1 MSKVRKYNL
10 DKLDKS
16 YTRFECF
23 VYSLGGVSLRLHLVA
38 EIVDGQLDFSYY
50 RRGSMPAVELIAELN
65 MFYNKSVKILQ
76 GMSLSDIEKFGYE
89 LF

>member
-10 DKLDKS
+10 EKLDKS

-23 VYSLGGVSLRLHLVA
+23 VFSLGGASLRLHLVA
-38 EIVDGQLDFSYY
+38 EVVDGQLDFSYY
-50 RRGSMPAVELIAELN
+50 RRCSMPAVELVAELN
-65 MFYNKSVKILQ
+65 MFYNKAIKVSQ
-76 GMSLSDIEKFGYE
+76 GVSLSELEKYGYE